1 MRDTPIRR
9 AKPRAAAKPLSR
21 QRIPPR
27 PRRGSARRCVAVL
40 HDGDGYLLRLLQE
53 PPCYPRLDAAAREAR
68 RVIAEGARRLAID
81 REARR
86 VIAEGA
92 RRLAIDLTPVRELD
106 GASIGELIGIREQLA
121 RQGGSLRLL
130 GVHPWVRHMLEIAGV
145 LRFVGVDADL
155 SRAPQPVALTG

>member
-53 PPCYPRLDAAAREAR
+53 PPCYPRLDAAA
-68 RVIAEGARRLAID
+68 